1 MKSKSTIE
9 SLLFILSSHQ
19 RLNRECPEVID
30 IIENYINIEKM
41 HIASAWNDG
50 YWLGKNGFIL
60 ENYSNGNEYYEK
72 IYNAI
77 NGDSFKNQL

>member
-60 ENYSNGNEYYEK
+60 EDYSNGNQYYEK
-72 IYNAI
+72 VYNVI
-77 NGDSFKNQL
+77 NEDSIKE